1 MIENIIEEKI
11 MKIEI
16 LTTGN
21 ELLTGKI
28 IDTNTAYLSQELTK
42 QGYSIFHHT
51 TVADTLEDI
60 TKALQDAWK
69 RVDIILI
76 TGGLGPTLDDV
87 TSEGVCQYFQ
97 CKAKFDEPSFESM
110 KQRYLKRFTSLPE
123 CNKREAMI
131 PEISKAIPNFQGTA
145 PGFHI
150 EKDNHH
156 LFAMPGVPHEMKAMF
171 QSYVLPFLQQ
181 HYALQQPIHKIFR
194 TTGISESSLSET
206 LDHLSWLPS
215 EVAFSFLPEYYGVDL
230 HVTYLPTFDCQD
242 IIQQIYEKIKP
253 FCYAQNMQSIEEVVA
268 QCLIQQK
275 KTIAC
280 AESCSGGLLVNRFT
294 NIPGCS
300 AFLKESVVTYSNES
314 KINTLGVT
322 TDTIQK
328 YGAVSKQTAQE
339 VARGTRIKTNSDI
352 GIAITGIAG
361 PTGDTFK
368 KPIGL
373 VYIAYN
379 DKENS
384 IVEKHIF
391 TDNRER
397 HKLRSTQAAL
407 YLIYRYVCEC
417 SEK

>member
-1 MIENIIEEKI
+1 
-11 MKIEI
+11 
-16 LTTGN
+16 
-21 ELLTGKI
+21 
-28 IDTNTAYLSQELTK
+28 
-42 QGYSIFHHT
+42 
-51 TVADTLEDI
+51 
-60 TKALQDAWK
+60 
-69 RVDIILI
+69 
-76 TGGLGPTLDDV
+76 
-87 TSEGVCQYFQ
+87 
-97 CKAKFDEPSFESM
+97 
-110 KQRYLKRFTSLPE
+110 
-123 CNKREAMI
+123 
-131 PEISKAIPNFQGTA
+131 
-145 PGFHI
+145 
-150 EKDNHH
+150 
-156 LFAMPGVPHEMKAMF
+156 
-171 QSYVLPFLQQ
+171 
-181 HYALQQPIHKIFR
+181 
-194 TTGISESSLSET
+194 
-206 LDHLSWLPS
+206 
-215 EVAFSFLPEYYGVDL
+215 
-230 HVTYLPTFDCQD
+230 
-242 IIQQIYEKIKP
+242 
-253 FCYAQNMQSIEEVVA
+253 MQSIEEVVA

-339 VARGTRIKTNSDI
+339 MARGIRIKTNSDI

-373 VYIAYN
+373 VYIPYN
-379 DKENS
+379 DREENS